1 LYGLLSNAGGTNMK
15 RIVVSVAII
24 LAIILM
30 TLSLQSCF
38 TPYPEGVYREGARD
52 REREM
57 RDDMTRPWP

>member
-1 LYGLLSNAGGTNMK
+1 MK